1 MRVPKFIAACLFA
14 CSTCFGGYKPTSE
27 LEQKTHRVAVETVC
41 RAAIDIGSRATKL
54 CVAHVDKETGR
65 TSQILF
71 GEEFPILVGH
81 DLKERNDGTLGDK
94 ILLDVENQIRKYRD
108 LALQLGAEKVSGIA
122 TAVFRESTNG
132 RAFIDRVSKDLGVD
146 LRVISQQEEGNIGFL
161 TAVAA
166 SEKDSNDV
174 IAWDSGGASFQI
186 SYLDGEKLSVYNGP
200 WGDSK
205 VLAEMVSTVQERE
218 FTSAS
223 SANPATI
230 DDVKELC
237 EIIKQEFPPI
247 SSSLQS
253 KIKELDGRV
262 VGIGGGTSIFDMAT
276 IALGKNIFD
285 KAEVWSVIES
295 LVGKTDEELSDFP
308 QKTMLLPKLA
318 LLYSVMDYFGINS
331 VQSCHAIGSTL
342 GMFMDQ
348 NYWISKPQM
357 QVNFYFLRHG
367 ETWANRLQIA
377 QGVLNDDRA
386 TLTPEGIQVAEQEAK
401 TFSNYL
407 KNNSIL
413 IDGIYISPKKRT
425 NQTAQVFLNHFTPG
439 FIDEAAQA
447 FGPQPW
453 GELDGQPLNTI
464 VPGTGYTAVE
474 YAYINRDWKPASS
487 AEFPAS
493 ESVNETAKRALKG
506 ICEVYSELSK
516 NGPMKN
522 RSIVVVTHSDVIK
535 PLLEYITGSL
545 PKGRIPNCRVYQL
558 KMSGIDSLTLSP
570 RMEFIKTIE

>member
-14 CSTCFGGYKPTSE
+14 CSTCFGGFKPPSE
-27 LEQKTHRVAVETVC
+27 LEQKTYKVAAKTVC
-41 RAAIDIGSRATKL
+41 RAAIDIGSCSTKL
-54 CVAHVDKETGR
+54 CIALVDKETGR

-81 DLKERNDGTLGDK
+81 NLKERNDGTLGDK
-94 ILLDVENQIRKYRD
+94 ILLDIENQVRKYHD

-122 TAVFRESTNG
+122 TAVFRKSTNG
-132 RAFIDRVSKDLGVD
+132 RAFIDRVSRDLGVD
-146 LRVISQQEEGNIGFL
+146 IRVISQQEEVNIGFL
-161 TAVAA
+161 TAVTA

-174 IAWDSGGASFQI
+174 IAWDSGGTSFQI
-186 SYLDGEKLSVYNGP
+186 SYHDGEKLSVYKGP
-200 WGDSK
+200 WGGPR
-205 VLAEMVSTVQERE
+205 VVAEMVSTVQGRE
-218 FTSAS
+218 FTSTS

-230 DDVKELC
+230 DDVKALC
-237 EIIKQEFPPI
+237 EIIKQGLPPI
-247 SSSLQS
+247 SSGLQS
-253 KIKELDGRV
+253 KIQELDGSFV
-262 VGIGGGTSIFDMAT
+262 AIGGGTSIFDMAK

-285 KAEVWSVIES
+285 KSEVWSVIES
-295 LVGKTDEELSDFP
+295 LVDKTDEELSGFP
-308 QKTMLLPKLA
+308 EKTMLLPKLT

-331 VQSCHAIGSTL
+331 VQNCHAIGSTL

-348 NYWISKPQM
+348 NYWDNEPKM

-377 QGVLNDDRA
+377 QGALNDDRA

-401 TFSNYL
+401 TFSTYIE
-407 KNNSIL
+407 NNNIL
-413 IDGIYISPKKRT
+413 IDGVYISPTKRT
-425 NQTAQVFLNHFTPG
+425 NQTAQIFLNHFTPG
-439 FIDEAAQA
+439 FINEAAHA

-474 YAYINRDWKPASS
+474 YAYINRDWKPAPS

-493 ESVNETAKRALKG
+493 KSINETAKRTLQG
-506 ICEVYSELSK
+506 LCEVYTELKK
-516 NGPMKN
+516 NGSIKN
-522 RSIVVVTHSDVIK
+522 RSIVVVTHSDVIR

-545 PKGRIPNCRVYQL
+545 PKGGIPNCRVYQF
-558 KMSGIDSLTLSP
+558 KMSDIDSVTLSP